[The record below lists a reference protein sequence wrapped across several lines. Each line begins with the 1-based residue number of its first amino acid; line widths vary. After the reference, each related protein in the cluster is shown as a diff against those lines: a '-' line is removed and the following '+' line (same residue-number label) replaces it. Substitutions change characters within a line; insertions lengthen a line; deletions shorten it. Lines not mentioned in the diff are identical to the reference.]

1 MEIYMDT
8 IAKGYKSVSLLVELN
23 LDRFLTTATVIA
35 SLYAGAYFMLG

>member
-1 MEIYMDT
+1 MDT